1 MKATTVRI
9 EDNMLERIDRLAQT
23 MSRPRSWVIKEAISR
38 FVEYEEWFVKEVKDG
53 LQEVEQ
59 GETATAEEIV
69 DAFGKWGVD
78 AR

>member
-1 MKATTVRI
+1 MFFLNSI
-9 EDNMLERIDRLAQT
+9 EDDMLERIDSLAQT

-53 LQEVEQ
+53 LKEVEQ
-59 GETATAEEIV
+59 GDITTTEELV